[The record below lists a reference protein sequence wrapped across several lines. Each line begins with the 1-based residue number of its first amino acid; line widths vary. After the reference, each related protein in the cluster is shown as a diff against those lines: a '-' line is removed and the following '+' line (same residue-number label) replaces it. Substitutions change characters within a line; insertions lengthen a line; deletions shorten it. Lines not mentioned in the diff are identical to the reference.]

1 MSRIVAQARAG
12 GVLIAQI
19 GRQPVRRA
27 AAASERMRRLALRE
41 KYATFSEFR
50 RFANMAAR
58 DDGRSLSL
66 GLSRPRRQKD
76 WRRDVAFPNRLPRV
90 VHGLQGPP
98 PLERIRRVLGGA
110 VKHLECQ
117 GAGLGV
123 DRIAGQRPRCN
134 TQRHPPL
141 PPTTRRRNAQ
151 ATKPQNSGMNPSSKA
166 AL

>member
-58 DDGRSLSL
+58 DEGRSLSL

-98 PLERIRRVLGGA
+98 ILERIRRVLGGA
-110 VKHLECQ
+110 SSTWSIKAMAL
-117 GAGLGV
+117 GL
-123 DRIAGQRPRCN
+123 IAAPQRA
-134 TQRHPPL
+134 
-141 PPTTRRRNAQ
+141 TR
-151 ATKPQNSGMNPSSKA
+151 A
-166 AL
+166 ASP